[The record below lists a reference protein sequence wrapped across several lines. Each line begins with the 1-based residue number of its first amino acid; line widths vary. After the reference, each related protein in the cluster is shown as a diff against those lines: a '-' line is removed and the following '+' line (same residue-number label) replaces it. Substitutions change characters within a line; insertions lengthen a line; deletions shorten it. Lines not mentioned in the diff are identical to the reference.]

1 MEDKKSRKVYEA
13 EEINNYKELLER
25 VENKFPNNIAYK
37 FKKDP
42 TSKTPEYI
50 EITYKKFIEDIKAL
64 STGLLDQNLEGKKIV
79 LIGNNRYEWCT
90 SYLATTTS
98 NMMVVPLDKALP
110 ENEIETLI
118 ERSEAEAVI
127 FDKKYTEIM
136 LKIKKENNNIKTL
149 ICMDDKN
156 HKEIK
161 KYSEILKRGKELLK
175 KGNKDYEKI
184 KIDSDKPSIMLFT
197 SGTTNFPKAVLLS
210 QRNICT
216 NISAIATWV
225 KIYPNDT
232 LLSFLPIHHT
242 FECTITFLYGLY
254 GGATVAFCDGLKHIQ
269 KNLAEYKVSV
279 FVAVPLVLETMYKK
293 IQHAIEE
300 KGKTKLINTM
310 LKISNT
316 LLKCHIDLRKIFFK
330 QVLDN
335 FGGNLRVVFYGA
347 APMNKDTIIGYNNLG
362 IDLVQGYGLTET
374 SPVIS
379 AETDKE
385 KRPGS
390 VGLILPNLEAK
401 IDNPDKDGIGEI
413 TVKGPSVMLGYY
425 KNEKATKEVL
435 KDGWFSTGDF
445 GYIDEDGFLYVTGR
459 KKDIIVLKNGK
470 NVYPQEIEFLI
481 NKIPYVIES
490 LVYPRERS
498 KTDTMLCAKI
508 VYDEEMIKQY
518 LGEKTE
524 KEYKDI
530 IWKQIKEINKELP
543 VFKHIKD
550 ITLTT
555 EPFAKTTTQKVKRY
569 AELKR
574 V

>member
-25 VENKFPNNIAYK
+25 VENKFSNNIAYK

-310 LKISNT
+310 SKISNT
-316 LLKCHIDLRKIFFK
+316 LLKCHIDLRKVFFK

-401 IDNPDKDGIGEI
+401 ILNPDKDGIGELA
-413 TVKGPSVMLGYY
+413 VKGPSVMLGYY
-425 KNEKATKEVL
+425 KNEKATKEAI

-445 GYIDEDGFLYVTGR
+445 GYIDKDGFLFITGR

-490 LVYPRERS
+490 LVYPREKS

-518 LGEKTE
+518 LGEKTQ

-530 IWKQIKEINKELP
+530 VWKEIKEINKELP
-543 VFKHIKD
+543 IFKHVKD
-550 ITLTT
+550 ITLTK

>member
-310 LKISNT
+310 SKISNA
-316 LLKCHIDLRKIFFK
+316 LLKCHIDLRKKFFK

-335 FGGNLRVVFYGA
+335 FGGHLRVVFYGA

-362 IDLVQGYGLTET
+362 IDLIQGYGLTET

-401 IDNPDKDGIGEI
+401 IDNPDKDGVGEI

-425 KNEKATKEVL
+425 KNEKATKKVL

-445 GYIDEDGFLYVTGR
+445 GYMDEDGFLYVTGR

-490 LVYPRERS
+490 LVYPREKS

-518 LGEKTE
+518 LGEKTQ

-530 IWKQIKEINKELP
+530 IWKEIKEINKELP
-543 VFKHIKD
+543 VFKHVKD
-550 ITLTT
+550 ITLTK

>member
-1 MEDKKSRKVYEA
+1 MKESRKVHKAQEVNDYREML
-13 EEINNYKELLER
+13 KM
-25 VENKFPNNIAYK
+25 VEQKYSNNIAYK
-37 FKKDP
+37 FKKNAN
-42 TSKTPEYI
+42 TPDEEYVN
-50 EITYKKFIEDIKAL
+50 ITYKQFIQDIKAL
-64 STGLLDQNLEGKKIV
+64 STGLLEIIKERKKVI
-79 LIGNNRYEWCT
+79 LIGNNRYEWCM
-90 SYLATTTS
+90 SYLAVTTG
-98 NMMVVPLDKALP
+98 NMIIVPLDKALP
-110 ENEIETLI
+110 ENEIRTLI
-118 ERSEAEAVI
+118 EQSEAETII
-127 FDKKYTEIM
+127 FDKKYEDIM
-136 LKIKKENNNIKTL
+136 LKIKKENDKVDKLICIDDINNNEIENLSNILKQGKKLLESGDTRYENIK
-149 ICMDDKN
+149 IN
-156 HKEIK
+156 
-161 KYSEILKRGKELLK
+161 
-175 KGNKDYEKI
+175 NKDI
-184 KIDSDKPSIMLFT
+184 SILLFT
-197 SGTTNFPKAVLLS
+197 SGTTNFPKGVMLS
-210 QRNICT
+210 QKNICS
-216 NISAIATWV
+216 NISAIATFV

-254 GGATVAFCDGLKHIQ
+254 SGAAVAFCDGLKHIQ

-310 LKISNT
+310 SKISNT

-401 IDNPDKDGIGEI
+401 IINPNNEGIGELA
-413 TVKGPSVMLGYY
+413 VKGPSIMLGYY
-425 KNEKATKEVL
+425 KNEEVTKETL

-445 GYIDEDGFLYVTGR
+445 GYIDKDGFLFITGR

-490 LVYPRERS
+490 IVYSREKS

-508 VYDEEMIKQY
+508 VYDENMIKQY
-518 LGEKTE
+518 LGEKTQ

-530 IWKQIKEINKELP
+530 VWKEIKEINKNLP
-543 VFKHIKD
+543 IFKHIKD
-550 ITLTT
+550 ITLTK

-569 AELKR
+569 AELER

>member
-1 MEDKKSRKVYEA
+1 MKESRKVHEA
-13 EEINNYKELLER
+13 QEVNDYREMLKM
-25 VENKFPNNIAYK
+25 VEQKYSNNIAYK
-37 FKKDP
+37 FKKNANAPDE
-42 TSKTPEYI
+42 EYVN
-50 EITYKKFIEDIKAL
+50 ITYKQFIEDIKAL
-64 STGLLDQNLEGKKIV
+64 STGLLEFIKERKKV
-79 LIGNNRYEWCT
+79 ALIGNNRYEWCM
-90 SYLATTTS
+90 SYLAVTTG
-98 NMMVVPLDKALP
+98 NMIVVPLDKALP
-110 ENEIETLI
+110 EKEIETLI
-118 ERSEAEAVI
+118 EQSEAETII
-127 FDKKYTEIM
+127 FDKKYEDIM
-136 LKIKKENNNIKTL
+136 LKIKRENDNVDKL
-149 ICMDDKN
+149 ICMDDIN
-156 HKEIK
+156 NNEIENL
-161 KYSEILKRGKELLK
+161 SDILKQGKKLLESGDTRYENIK
-175 KGNKDYEKI
+175 INNKDI
-184 KIDSDKPSIMLFT
+184 SILLFT
-197 SGTTNFPKAVLLS
+197 SGTTNFPKGVMLS
-210 QRNICT
+210 QNNICS

-254 GGATVAFCDGLKHIQ
+254 SGASVAFCDGLKHIQ

-310 LKISNT
+310 SKISNA
-316 LLKCHIDLRKIFFK
+316 LLKCHIDLRKKFFK

-335 FGGNLRVVFYGA
+335 FGGHLRVVFYGA

-362 IDLVQGYGLTET
+362 IDLIQGYGLTET

-401 IDNPDKDGIGEI
+401 IDNPDKDGVGEI

-425 KNEKATKEVL
+425 KNEKATKKVL

-445 GYIDEDGFLYVTGR
+445 GYMDEDGFLYVTGR

-530 IWKQIKEINKELP
+530 IWKEIKEINKELP

>member
-1 MEDKKSRKVYEA
+1 MKESRKVHKAQEVNDYREML
-13 EEINNYKELLER
+13 KM
-25 VENKFPNNIAYK
+25 VEQKYSNNIAYK
-37 FKKDP
+37 FNKNAN
-42 TSKTPEYI
+42 TPDEEYVN
-50 EITYKKFIEDIKAL
+50 ITYKQFIQDIKAL
-64 STGLLDQNLEGKKIV
+64 STGLLEIIKERKKVI
-79 LIGNNRYEWCT
+79 LIGNNRYEWCM
-90 SYLATTTS
+90 SYLAVTTG
-98 NMMVVPLDKALP
+98 NMIIVPLDKALP
-110 ENEIETLI
+110 ENEIRTLI
-118 ERSEAEAVI
+118 EQSEAETII
-127 FDKKYTEIM
+127 FDKKYEDIM
-136 LKIKKENNNIKTL
+136 LKIKKENDKVDKLICIDDINNNEIENLSNILKQGKKLLESGDTRYENIK
-149 ICMDDKN
+149 IN
-156 HKEIK
+156 
-161 KYSEILKRGKELLK
+161 
-175 KGNKDYEKI
+175 NKDI
-184 KIDSDKPSIMLFT
+184 SILLFT
-197 SGTTNFPKAVLLS
+197 SGTTNFPKGVMLS
-210 QRNICT
+210 QKNICS
-216 NISAIATWV
+216 NISAIATFV

-254 GGATVAFCDGLKHIQ
+254 SGAAVAFCDGLKHIQ

-310 LKISNT
+310 SKISNT

-401 IDNPDKDGIGEI
+401 IINPNNEGIGELA
-413 TVKGPSVMLGYY
+413 VKGPSIMLGYY
-425 KNEKATKEVL
+425 KNEEVTKETL

-445 GYIDEDGFLYVTGR
+445 GYIDKDGFLYITGR

-490 LVYPRERS
+490 IVYSREKS

-508 VYDEEMIKQY
+508 VYDENMIKQY
-518 LGEKTE
+518 LGEKTQ

-530 IWKQIKEINKELP
+530 VWKEIKEINKNLP
-543 VFKHIKD
+543 IFKHIKD
-550 ITLTT
+550 ITLTK

-569 AELKR
+569 AELDR